1 MSGMNFLERL
11 LDGVTVEWKPLGEV
25 SRLITKG
32 TTPQKFVDSGI
43 NFVKT
48 ESLENG
54 RINPQ
59 KFMFVSQETHEKE
72 LKRSILE
79 ANDILFAIA
88 GSIGKCTVVEESI
101 LPANTN
107 QALAI
112 IRLDETVNVRFVF
125 YCMQTLAMQE
135 YIAKYNKASAQP
147 NLNLQQIGNFPIP
160 IPCPDKPDRS
170 LAIQAEIVQILDTFT
185 ALTAELTAALTAE
198 LSDRKKQYNYYRD
211 RLLTFE
217 KGEAEWKTLGEVA
230 LDFGRGKSKHRPR
243 NDPKLY
249 GGNTPF
255 IQTGDIRNAS
265 HIIETYSQTYSEIG
279 LKQSKLWSKG
289 TLCITI
295 AANIAETSILG
306 FDACFP
312 DSVIGFVANP
322 EKTTSG
328 YVEYLLSSLKTKLE
342 EMGQG
347 SAQSNINMG
356 TFENLRLPF
365 PPLAEQVRIASLL
378 DKFDTLTHSISEGL
392 PREIAL
398 RQKQYEYYR
407 DLLLSFPPPL
417 TLP

>member
-217 KGEAEWKTLGEVA
+217 EGEAEWKTLGDLAEN
-230 LDFGRGKSKHRPR
+230 LDFMRKPVTSGLRDSGEIPYYGASGIVDYVKDYIFDGDFLLVSEDGANLIARNTPIAFSISGKSWVNNHAHILKFNTYAERKYIEYYLNSIDLTPYISGAAQ
-243 NDPKLY
+243 PKL
-249 GGNTPF
+249 N
-255 IQTGDIRNAS
+255 QKN
-265 HIIETYSQTYSEIG
+265 
-279 LKQSKLWSKG
+279 L
-289 TLCITI
+289 
-295 AANIAETSILG
+295 NSIKI
-306 FDACFP
+306 P
-312 DSVIGFVANP
+312 NP
-322 EKTTSG
+322 SPHEK
-328 YVEYLLSSLKTKLE
+328 E
-342 EMGQG
+342 
-347 SAQSNINMG
+347 
-356 TFENLRLPF
+356 
-365 PPLAEQVRIASLL
+365 RIVGIL

-392 PREIAL
+392 PREIEL

-417 TLP
+417 TP